1 MDMYCECGA
10 IVDGE
15 CACMLEAE
23 GQKLSLSSWGNLN
36 GLIRSLPSQAQSA

>member
-15 CACMLEAE
+15 CACMIAATE
-23 GQKLSLSSWGNLN
+23 SLSVWGSLADLIQGAN
-36 GLIRSLPSQAQSA
+36 G

>member
-15 CACMLEAE
+15 CACMIKASE
-23 GQKLSLSSWGNLN
+23 SLSSWGRLVDLIQEAN
-36 GLIRSLPSQAQSA
+36 G